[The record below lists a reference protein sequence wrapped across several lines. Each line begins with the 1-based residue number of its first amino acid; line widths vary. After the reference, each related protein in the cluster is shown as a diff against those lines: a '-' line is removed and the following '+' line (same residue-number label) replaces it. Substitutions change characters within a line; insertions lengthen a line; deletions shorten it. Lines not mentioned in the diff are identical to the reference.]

1 MTRVF
6 NHIIPLLLLAALM
19 SCKTPEQPPRA
30 GSTPGQYSATPF
42 TSTIHPI
49 QCPGCVSSLE
59 PSGMLVKNNI
69 VYFVSD
75 DPAQQR
81 IYSLQPGGRTYTAKA
96 AIPLHF
102 PESLTGAM
110 PHKLDLEGMSLAGD
124 GVALVDERNRNIYI
138 VNNDGIVTPLTHDIW
153 KYNLKHEI
161 TFSDESN
168 AGFEGIAVDQ
178 DNNTWYIANERNRA
192 LVYVLTR
199 RQNTLKTI
207 SHIDLQNL
215 LNDPQCDISDL
226 YYEKNALYL
235 IYRKKRTLVKLDPRT
250 TRVLAT
256 LSFTE
261 LTSSLYTSRK
271 GYGFA
276 EGLFMT
282 RSTVFLLLDSNGNTF
297 RSREGG
303 EHGCMIIF
311 PRPPGF

>member
-1 MTRVF
+1 MTRMF
-6 NHIIPLLLLAALM
+6 THIIPLLLLAVLL
-19 SCKTPEQPPRA
+19 SCKTPGQPPRA
-30 GSTPGQYSATPF
+30 GSIPDQYSATPF

-49 QCPGCVSSLE
+49 ECPGCVPPLE
-59 PSGMLVKNNI
+59 PSGMLVKNNT

-75 DPAQQR
+75 DPTQQR

-102 PESLTGAM
+102 PENLTRTM
-110 PHKLDLEGMSLAGD
+110 SHKLDLEGMSLAGD

-138 VNNDGIVTPLTHDIW
+138 VNNDGIITPLTHDIGE
-153 KYNLKHEI
+153 YNLQHEI
-161 TFSDESN
+161 TFSDEPN

-199 RQNTLKTI
+199 RQNTLKTTA
-207 SHIDLQNL
+207 HIDMQDL
-215 LNDPQCDISDL
+215 LNDPRCDISDL
-226 YYEKNALYL
+226 YYEKGALYL
-235 IYRKKRTLVKLDPRT
+235 LYRKKRTIIKIDPRT

-276 EGLFMT
+276 EGLFIT
-282 RSTVFLLLDSNGNTF
+282 RSTVFLLLDSNGNSF
-297 RSREGG
+297 RSRDGG

-311 PRPPGF
+311 PRPAGF

>member
-1 MTRVF
+1 MIRVF
-6 NHIIPLLLLAALM
+6 THIIPLLLLAALL

-30 GSTPGQYSATPF
+30 GSTPDRYSATPF

-49 QCPGCVSSLE
+49 GCADCDPSLE
-59 PSGMLVKNNI
+59 PSGMLVKNNT

-75 DPAQQR
+75 DPTQQR
-81 IYSLQPGGRTYTAKA
+81 IYSLHPGGRTYTAKVA
-96 AIPLHF
+96 LPLHF
-102 PESLTGAM
+102 PESLTRSM
-110 PHKLDLEGMSLAGD
+110 SHKLDLEGMSLAGD

-138 VNNDGIVTPLTHDIW
+138 VNNDGIVTPLTHDIG
-153 KYNLKHEI
+153 KYNLKHGI

-178 DNNTWYIANERNRA
+178 DKNTWYIANERNRA

-199 RQNTLKTI
+199 HQNTLKTI
-207 SHIDLQNL
+207 SHIDLQTL

-226 YYEKNALYL
+226 YYEKGALYL
-235 IYRKKRTLVKLDPRT
+235 VYRKKRTIIKLDPRT
-250 TRVLAT
+250 SHVLAT
-256 LSFTE
+256 LSFAGV
-261 LTSSLYTSRK
+261 TSSLYTSAR

-276 EGLFMT
+276 EGLFMY
-282 RSTVFLLLDSNGNTF
+282 RSTVFLLLDSNGNSF

-311 PRPPGF
+311 PRPAEF

>member
-6 NHIIPLLLLAALM
+6 PHIIPLLLLAALL
-19 SCKTPEQPPRA
+19 SCKTPVQPPRA
-30 GSTPGQYSATPF
+30 GSTPDQYSATPF

-49 QCPGCVSSLE
+49 ECPGCVPPLE
-59 PSGMLVKNNI
+59 PSGMLVKNNT

-75 DPAQQR
+75 DATQQH
-81 IYSLQPGGRTYTAKA
+81 IYSLQPDGRTYTAKV

-102 PESLTGAM
+102 PEDLTRSM
-110 PHKLDLEGMSLAGD
+110 SHKLDLEGMSLAGD

-138 VNNDGIVTPLTHDIW
+138 VNNDGIVTPLTHDIGE
-153 KYNLKHEI
+153 YNLQHRI
-161 TFSDESN
+161 TFSDEPN

-178 DNNTWYIANERNRA
+178 DNSTWYIANERNRA

-207 SHIDLQNL
+207 SHIDMQDL
-215 LNDPQCDISDL
+215 LNDPRCDISDL
-226 YYEKNALYL
+226 YHEEGALYL
-235 IYRKKRTLVKLDPRT
+235 LYRKKRTIIKIDPRT

-282 RSTVFLLLDSNGNTF
+282 RSTVFLLLDSNGNSF
-297 RSREGG
+297 RSRDGG

-311 PRPPGF
+311 PRPAGF

>member
-6 NHIIPLLLLAALM
+6 THIIPLLLLAALL

-30 GSTPGQYSATPF
+30 DINPKQYRITPF

-49 QCPGCVSSLE
+49 QCPGCVPSLE
-59 PSGMLVKNNI
+59 PSGILVKNNT

-75 DPAQQR
+75 DPTQQH
-81 IYSLQPGGRTYTAKA
+81 IYSLQPGGRTYTAKVA
-96 AIPLHF
+96 LPLHF
-102 PESLTGAM
+102 PENLTRSM
-110 PHKLDLEGMSLAGD
+110 SYKLDLEGMSLAGD

-138 VNNDGIVTPLTHDIW
+138 VNNDGIVTPLTHDIG
-153 KYNLKHEI
+153 KYNLKHGI

-168 AGFEGIAVDQ
+168 AAFEGIAVDQ
-178 DNNTWYIANERNRA
+178 DNNNWYIANERNRA

-199 RQNTLKTI
+199 RQNTLKTT
-207 SHIDLQNL
+207 SHIDMQDL

-226 YYEKNALYL
+226 YYEKGALYL
-235 IYRKKRTLVKLDPRT
+235 LYRKKRTIIKIDPRT
-250 TRVLAT
+250 TRLLAT

-261 LTSSLYTSRK
+261 LTSSLYTSSK

-282 RSTVFLLLDSNGNTF
+282 TGTVFLLLDSNGNSF

-311 PRPPGF
+311 PRPDGF

>member
-1 MTRVF
+1 
-6 NHIIPLLLLAALM
+6 
-19 SCKTPEQPPRA
+19 
-30 GSTPGQYSATPF
+30 
-42 TSTIHPI
+42 
-49 QCPGCVSSLE
+49 
-59 PSGMLVKNNI
+59 
-69 VYFVSD
+69 
-75 DPAQQR
+75 
-81 IYSLQPGGRTYTAKA
+81 
-96 AIPLHF
+96 
-102 PESLTGAM
+102 
-110 PHKLDLEGMSLAGD
+110 
-124 GVALVDERNRNIYI
+124 VDERNRNIYI

-161 TFSDESN
+161 IFSDESN